1 MILFEGV
8 SPGIYVW
15 LFEKKYIF
23 FIEIA
28 IVLQPKVKRP
38 SAMVYILST
47 YENSENR
54 YKEATIPMWGY
65 QGQTKGATFTM
76 KIRY

>member
-1 MILFEGV
+1 MILFERA
-8 SPGIYVW
+8 SLGIYVG
-15 LFEKKYIF
+15 LFEKKYIL

-47 YENSENR
+47 YEIPENK
-54 YKEATIPMWGY
+54 YKEATIPMSGY